1 MIKIGV
7 CDVNEDETCRTVYL
21 LKSQIKFDDI
31 DEKNVT
37 IAMYTFESVIL
48 DIEEHKF
55 DCDIFITELSFHNGD
70 NGVKLAKCIN
80 DAAPSCN
87 IVFYAN
93 KIPNELDIYECRH
106 VNCMLKGRH
115 DARLVMVTSRLI
127 KQINSDDRKAFVK
140 IRYDRNIVILDCC
153 EIMYI
158 KIESRVTKFY
168 TTKNIDKSD
177 EVFYEYRP
185 LSEIMKKLPDN
196 FVRCSSGAIVN
207 MDFVRKYNH
216 QMVTMVD
223 GAEIKVGRK
232 YGMGYRESSW
242 MKSDNKR

>member
-1 MIKIGV
+1 
-7 CDVNEDETCRTVYL
+7 
-21 LKSQIKFDDI
+21 
-31 DEKNVT
+31 
-37 IAMYTFESVIL
+37 
-48 DIEEHKF
+48 
-55 DCDIFITELSFHNGD
+55 
-70 NGVKLAKCIN
+70 
-80 DAAPSCN
+80 
-87 IVFYAN
+87 
-93 KIPNELDIYECRH
+93 
-106 VNCMLKGRH
+106 
-115 DARLVMVTSRLI
+115 
-127 KQINSDDRKAFVK
+127 
-140 IRYDRNIVILDCC
+140 
-153 EIMYI
+153 
-158 KIESRVTKFY
+158 VTKFY